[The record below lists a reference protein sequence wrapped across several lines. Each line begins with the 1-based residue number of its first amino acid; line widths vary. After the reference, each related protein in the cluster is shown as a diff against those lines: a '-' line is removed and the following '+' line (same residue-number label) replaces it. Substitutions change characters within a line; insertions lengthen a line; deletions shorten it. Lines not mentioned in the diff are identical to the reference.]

1 MKNTTK
7 LKLIFLTL
15 IIPFVFFSCN
25 KDSVVGN
32 LKTEE
37 FARIRVGMENR
48 GDKPI
53 PLIDY
58 VLQKYSKDELEK
70 INFEIM
76 PVVEENI
83 LKFLT
88 KE

>member
-37 FARIRVGMENR
+37 LFSLKYGNYE
-48 GDKPI
+48 DEFHLYTSKPA
-53 PLIDY
+53 DY
-58 VLQKYSKDELEK
+58 FSSLTMRDGFFY
-70 INFEIM
+70 ITAANFGISPHRHEVI
-76 PVVEENI
+76 
-83 LKFLT
+83 
-88 KE
+88 